1 MIIKI
6 GKLQKITTFFLFLG
20 FIFSCENDMSS
31 VKKVLFD
38 RSNPDESTEK
48 LHLIYSDYGI
58 ARVEIFAAKS
68 ETFRD
73 KKHITKMHDSLRVNF
88 FSSNGI
94 IVSRLTAL
102 YGEIDHTSSK
112 IIVRDSVRLTNFAK
126 NQTLETEAL
135 IWNQNDST
143 IYSVSQVIIKTPK
156 GTFYGDGI
164 RTKQDFSYY
173 EIINPKGS
181 IQLEE
186 QLKLE

>member
-1 MIIKI
+1 
-6 GKLQKITTFFLFLG
+6 
-20 FIFSCENDMSS
+20 MSS

>member
-1 MIIKI
+1 
-6 GKLQKITTFFLFLG
+6 
-20 FIFSCENDMSS
+20 
-31 VKKVLFD
+31 
-38 RSNPDESTEK
+38 
-48 LHLIYSDYGI
+48 
-58 ARVEIFAAKS
+58 
-68 ETFRD
+68 
-73 KKHITKMHDSLRVNF
+73 MHDSLRVNF
-88 FSSNGI
+88 FSNNGI
-94 IVSRLTAL
+94 VVSRLSAL
-102 YGEIDHTSSK
+102 YGEIDHTASK
-112 IIVRDSVRLTNFAK
+112 IVVRDSVRLINFAK

-143 IYSVSQVIIKTPK
+143 IYSVSQVIVKTPK

>member
-1 MIIKI
+1 
-6 GKLQKITTFFLFLG
+6 
-20 FIFSCENDMSS
+20 MSS
-31 VKKVLFD
+31 VQKVSYNS
-38 RSNPDESTEK
+38 SNPDESTQD
-48 LHLIYSDYGI
+48 LHLIYSDYGF

-68 ETFRD
+68 ETFRG
-73 KKHITKMHDSLRVNF
+73 KKNITKMHDSLRVIF
-88 FSSNGI
+88 FSSEGD

-102 YGEIDHTSSK
+102 NGEIDHTTRK
-112 IIVRDSVRLTNFAK
+112 IVVRDSVRLTNFAK

-143 IYSVSQVIIKTPK
+143 IYSVSQVIVKTPK
-156 GTFYGDGI
+156 GIFYGDGI

-173 EIINPKGS
+173 EIINPKGR

>member
-1 MIIKI
+1 
-6 GKLQKITTFFLFLG
+6 
-20 FIFSCENDMSS
+20 MSS
-31 VKKVLFD
+31 VEKVSFD
-38 RSNPDESTEK
+38 TTQPDESTEK
-48 LHLIYSDYGI
+48 LHLIYSDDGV

-88 FSSNGI
+88 FSSDGI

-102 YGEIDHTSSK
+102 NGEIDHTASK
-112 IIVRDSVRLTNFAK
+112 IVVRDSVRLTNFAK

-135 IWNQNDST
+135 IWNQNDSS
-143 IYSVSQVIIKTPK
+143 IYSISQVIVKTPK
-156 GTFYGDGI
+156 GIFYGDGI

-173 EIINPKGS
+173 EIINPKGR